1 MRECVLFLDVAK
13 LAWPWSS
20 DWQLAELG
28 SSIAYTALRI
38 FGS

>member
-1 MRECVLFLDVAK
+1 VLFLAVAE

-20 DWQLAELG
+20 GRQTVELG
-28 SSIAYTALRI
+28 SSIADAALRI